1 MVLSFLEKYQ
11 EELTSNKMER
21 REDYDLI
28 VSRIKENEKFLQ
40 MIKEEEQTYVSGFSP
55 RENHPKNMEK
65 RKEVE
70 KVLSSLYDERET
82 MDYELE
88 RLDQRLSELRD
99 VILDVKGQ
107 QKQESSENKDGILQ
121 PVFQKE
127 DLRYGL
133 ETICQYI
140 LSDPYRAKM
149 ELENIIQK
157 I

>member
-21 REDYDLI
+21 REDYDLLL
-28 VSRIKENEKFLQ
+28 SRIKENEKFLQ
-40 MIKEEEQTYVSGFSP
+40 MMKEEEQTFYSGFSP
-55 RENHPKNMEK
+55 RENNIKNKEK
-65 RKEVE
+65 IDEVE

-82 MDYELE
+82 MDHELE
-88 RLDQRLSELRD
+88 RLDQRLSELQD
-99 VILDVKGQ
+99 VIFGVKGN
-107 QKQESSENKDGILQ
+107 QKKDESESKDMTFH
-121 PVFQKE
+121 PVSQSA
-127 DLRYGL
+127 DLRSSL
-133 ETICQYI
+133 ETICQYV